1 MGQEYTK
8 YDSDTVMHC
17 HNVRLTKDAQKI
29 SETFVKVTFCLTSK
43 NDKDEDM
50 WVDAIPLD
58 SGVQFAANL
67 LKGDVLSVSG
77 FLTMQRWGDDNDK
90 VSHTLKFAKFHY
102 PIDLLMELK
111 ARDSGKL
118 PKASGKSG
126 GGKTGATKKP
136 TKEVVDL
143 DDDIA

>member
-1 MGQEYTK
+1 MTQEFTK

-17 HNVRLTKDAQKI
+17 HNIRLTKDAQKI
-29 SETFVKVTFCLTSK
+29 SDTFVKVTFCLTSK

-58 SGVQFAANL
+58 SGVALASQL
-67 LKGDVLSVSG
+67 KKGDVLSASG

-102 PIDLLMELK
+102 PLDLLMELK
-111 ARDSGKL
+111 ARDGGTA
-118 PKASGKSG
+118 KAKAKPPATRMPSKS
-126 GGKTGATKKP
+126 KP
-136 TKEVVDL
+136 AKEVVDL
-143 DDDIA
+143 DDDIE